1 MIVLDTNVVSEM
13 MRAEPTDTVA
23 QWYKSVARSDLHTTA
38 VTKAEILFGIASI
51 EPGRRQTALAD
62 SAGRLFDTLMA
73 NKVLPFDDVAAEH
86 YADIVVARR
95 RLGRP
100 VKTLDAQIAA
110 IARARGMAIATR
122 DVDDFSHCG
131 IDIINPWAA

>member
-1 MIVLDTNVVSEM
+1 
-13 MRAEPTDTVA
+13 
-23 QWYKSVARSDLHTTA
+23 VARSDLHTTA

-51 EPGRRQTALAD
+51 EPGRRQTAFAE
-62 SAGRLFDTLMA
+62 SAGRLFATVMA
-73 NKVLPFDDVAAEH
+73 NKVLPFDHVAAEH

-100 VKTLDAQIAA
+100 VKTPDAQIAA

-131 IDIINPWAA
+131 VDVINPWVA